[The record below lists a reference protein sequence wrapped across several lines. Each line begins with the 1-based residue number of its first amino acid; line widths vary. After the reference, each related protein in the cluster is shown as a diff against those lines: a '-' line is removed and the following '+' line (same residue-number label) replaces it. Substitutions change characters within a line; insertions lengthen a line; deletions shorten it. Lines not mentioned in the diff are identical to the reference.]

1 MLMLIIVTQVVV
13 CYCGW
18 CYHGWMADVITVD
31 VTMADVLTVDVT
43 FIARHYGGFGGDCP
57 RLSYS
62 SV

>member
-31 VTMADVLTVDVT
+31 VT
-43 FIARHYGGFGGDCP
+43 FIARHYGGFGGDCL